1 MYTRY
6 TYICRSVADTDSAYS
21 IRIRTVSFVMRG
33 LDPRIH
39 ADLPQSKPLR
49 QGRRSLFSMDC
60 RVEPGNDERRKAI
73 QVERHMV

>member
-1 MYTRY
+1 
-6 TYICRSVADTDSAYS
+6 
-21 IRIRTVSFVMRG
+21 MRG